1 MGFGNGFKRNINLL
15 PEEYKKKLSTRMYIK
30 VALWASVVLA
40 IIFLVFAGRFW
51 QAKYEL
57 KKANND
63 LQSTQ
68 EMTAKVKSL
77 ESSIELK
84 RNKLKSSE
92 EEYFEFDTFMK
103 AVYEY
108 KPSSV
113 TLISL
118 DSDDRLKT
126 DEDYKKI
133 IEEAKKEASKDD
145 KGNANAAANTDAK
158 KAADENVKAA
168 EEKKTGTA
176 QDANK
181 TGTAIDDTAD
191 EQTLIANEVEE
202 FRAKPL
208 TEKVLS
214 LRGFSVSA
222 DDIANYI
229 YKLSYLNCVN
239 DVQLTSIEER
249 VDGDGNKTKVF
260 ELLIQVKTEGSVK

>member
-1 MGFGNGFKRNINLL
+1 MGFGNGFKRGINLL
-15 PEEYKKKLSTRMYIK
+15 PEEYKKKLITKLYIK
-30 VALWASVVLA
+30 IALWASVVA
-40 IIFLVFAGRFW
+40 AVIFLMFAGRFW

-68 EMTAKVKSL
+68 EMSTKVKSL
-77 ESSIELK
+77 QSSIEFK

-118 DSDDRLKT
+118 DSDDRLKS
-126 DEDYKKI
+126 DEDIKKML
-133 IEEAKKEASKDD
+133 EAEKKDNTD
-145 KGNANAAANTDAK
+145 ANAGGEANTDAK

-168 EEKKTGTA
+168 EEKKTGESSTA
-176 QDANK
+176 NNS
-181 TGTAIDDTAD
+181 DTDNAD
-191 EQTLIANEVEE
+191 EQTKISNEVDAL
-202 FRAKPL
+202 RAKPL
-208 TEKVLS
+208 TDKILS
-214 LRGFSVSA
+214 LRGFSTSA

-249 VDGDGNKTKVF
+249 IDGSGNKTKVF
-260 ELLIQVKTEGSVK
+260 ELLIQVKTEGGVK